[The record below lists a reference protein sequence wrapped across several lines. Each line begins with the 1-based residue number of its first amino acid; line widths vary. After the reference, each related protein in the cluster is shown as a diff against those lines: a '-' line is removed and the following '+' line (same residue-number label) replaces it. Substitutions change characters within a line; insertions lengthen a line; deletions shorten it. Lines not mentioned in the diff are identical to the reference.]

1 MRLIS
6 LARRYAGALF
16 EAAKDADI
24 IDKVESDLGMMTYS
38 LNAVPRL
45 SEALSHPLIP
55 SVKKKE
61 IAREIFEGNVDT
73 ITLDFLCLLIDKH
86 REEVLTDI
94 ETEYIQI
101 ADSWRGIV
109 KAVVTSAVALTD
121 DEQHRIQSKIAAQT
135 GKTVALEIHQDPSLI
150 GGVIVKIGD
159 TIIDG
164 SIKSYLAALRDQL
177 LGKE

>member
-45 SEALSHPLIP
+45 SETLSHPLIP
-55 SVKKKE
+55 SEKKKE
-61 IAREIFEGNVDT
+61 IAREIFEGNVDV
-73 ITLDFLCLLIDKH
+73 ITLDFLCLLIDKR

-101 ADSWRGIV
+101 ADNWSGIV
-109 KAVVTSAVALTD
+109 KAAVTSVVELTE
-121 DEQHRIQSKIAAQT
+121 DEQRRLQSKIAAQT
-135 GKTVALEIHQDPSLI
+135 GKTVVLEMHQDPSLI
-150 GGVIVKIGD
+150 GGVVVKIGD